1 MRKNVLIV
9 SMSVLVAV
17 LIGGAFWVWQ
27 ERTIMDKA
35 LVVYDVKN
43 LSCGSCV
50 SNIQEALADEAGVGT
65 VKVSVTSAQST
76 VEFDPGVID
85 AEDIRRQLTV
95 AGYPATVRE
104 ILSVDQ
110 YRQLRDEE
118 TRLSPIYVARIGSRL
133 LSRSEFAAAIKQLQG
148 HNSVLADDNN
158 IRLKVWNDLLQRE
171 LLLGAAEENN
181 VVVQDGEVA
190 ARIDSM
196 KAQQPGFEQSVV
208 ARYGSLEQ
216 FTKLVR
222 NEMIIQ
228 RNLELNVAAEGA
240 DDGLRNQQ
248 LQQWYQQLVSTTP
261 VVIFDP
267 ELKAATESSAGGC
280 GGSCC
285 G

>member
-9 SMSVLVAV
+9 SLSVLVAM

-27 ERTIMDKA
+27 GRITDKA
-35 LVVYDVKN
+35 FAVYDVKN

-50 SNIQEALADEAGVGT
+50 SKIQKALADEAGVGT
-65 VKVSVTSAQST
+65 VKVSVTAAQST

-133 LSRSEFAAAIKQLQG
+133 LPRSEFAAAIKQSQG
-148 HNSVLADDNN
+148 YGSALADTD

-171 LLLGAAEENN
+171 LLLGAAEENQ

-196 KAQQPGFEQSVV
+196 KAQQPGFEQAVV

-216 FTKLVR
+216 FTRLVR

-228 RNLELNVAAEGA
+228 RNLELNVAPEGA
-240 DDGLRNQQ
+240 DDSLRNQR
-248 LQQWYQQLVSTTP
+248 LQKWYQQLVSTTP

>member
-1 MRKNVLIV
+1 M
-9 SMSVLVAV
+9 
-17 LIGGAFWVWQ
+17 WQ
-27 ERTIMDKA
+27 GWITDKA
-35 LVVYDVKN
+35 LAVYDVKN

-50 SNIQEALADEAGVGT
+50 SNIQKALADEAGVGT

-85 AEDIRRQLTV
+85 AEDIRRQLTD

-133 LSRSEFAAAIKQLQG
+133 LPRSEFAAAIKQSQSHG
-148 HNSVLADDNN
+148 SALADAD

-171 LLLGAAEENN
+171 LLLGAAEENQ

-196 KAQQPGFEQSVV
+196 KAQQPGFEQAVV

-216 FTKLVR
+216 FTRLVR

-228 RNLELNVAAEGA
+228 RNLELNVAPEGA
-240 DDGLRNQQ
+240 DTRLRNQR
-248 LQQWYQQLVSTTP
+248 LQKWYQELVSTTP